1 MYVNLINNSIK
12 LLFYNDKT
20 YVLSF
25 SFSLH
30 KIELNHILNKDCLL
44 YFSKYV
50 LTSEMTL

>member
-12 LLFYNDKT
+12 LLFYNNKT
-20 YVLSF
+20 YVLF

-30 KIELNHILNKDCLL
+30 KIGLNHILNKDCLL

-50 LTSEMTL
+50 LISEMTL